1 MTTEEKIQ
9 KLQELFK
16 KLLKLNPTNSNLLTL
31 ATSIRPLQ
39 KAALFRLWKQGVS
52 KDELAFLMTE
62 LPSSDD
68 EIGLMVKK
76 MWDAREKRAEP
87 IRKLIEEMQ
96 RLVEE
101 KK

>member
-39 KAALFRLWKQGVS
+39 KAALFRLWEQGVS
-52 KDELAFLMTE
+52 KNELAFLMTE
-62 LPSSDD
+62 LPSSD